1 MEKIKLLL
9 TFLFCC
15 SFFFLGDIVALLGPT
30 LLDFAH
36 HVSGSDNI
44 IPVIFSVR
52 SIGYLTGSIVG
63 GILYDKYRNKRYAM
77 LAASVVIAAL
87 ATVLLPFSPT
97 LYTLIPA
104 MFLQGIPLGYL
115 DNGVNILL
123 LRLWDEKS
131 GPYMQALH
139 FSYALGT
146 VVAPLLARPFIS
158 HNAIPDIPT
167 SHYCNPS
174 RDDNTTKC
182 DNITRALFPNCTD
195 SSESSLQ
202 FGWSYW
208 ISAIGMLIVAVPLI
222 YFAGCT
228 KRRHPKLYTDIIEQ
242 RENTPSAT
250 KQNKNPDN
258 VQHYKAFWIFIV
270 SICTIFLFFYI
281 GIEVTYGSFIFTFSV
296 TYKELCF
303 SKSKAA
309 LLNSV
314 YWGSFTFGRLLGVG
328 IAMLKV
334 PTTAMIVADFIGC
347 MVTVVLINVLHTG
360 EIVIWIGSA
369 LMGLS
374 IASIFPAT
382 LVLVD
387 EHLEVTGRVTAILVN
402 GAALGDMVLP
412 LTVGL
417 LVTNVNPEY
426 FLYLTLAY
434 SSGASV
440 LFVIM
445 LVVSYLWRRYYSANS
460 TAPVHYEPLQEE
472 MNMEETSD
480 MTVEDN
486 VTTTEDNVQTI
497 EITGL

>member
-1 MEKIKLLL
+1 
-9 TFLFCC
+9 
-15 SFFFLGDIVALLGPT
+15 
-30 LLDFAH
+30 
-36 HVSGSDNI
+36 
-44 IPVIFSVR
+44 
-52 SIGYLTGSIVG
+52 
-63 GILYDKYRNKRYAM
+63 
-77 LAASVVIAAL
+77 
-87 ATVLLPFSPT
+87 
-97 LYTLIPA
+97 
-104 MFLQGIPLGYL
+104 
-115 DNGVNILL
+115 
-123 LRLWDEKS
+123 
-131 GPYMQALH
+131 MQALH
-139 FSYALGT
+139 FSFALGT

-174 RDDNTTKC
+174 IDDNTTKC
-182 DNITRALFPNCTD
+182 DNITRALYANCTD
-195 SSESSLQ
+195 SESDESSLQ

-208 ISAIGMLIVAVPLI
+208 ISAMGMLIVAIPLI

-228 KRRHPKLYTDIIEQ
+228 KRRHPKLYADLIEQ
-242 RENTPSAT
+242 QENTPSAT
-250 KQNKNPDN
+250 KQNRNPAN
-258 VQHYKAFWIFIV
+258 IQHYKAFWVFIV

-281 GIEVTYGSFIFTFSV
+281 GVEVTYGSFIFTFSV

-303 SKSKAA
+303 SKAKAA

-328 IAMLKV
+328 IALLKV
-334 PTTAMIVADFIGC
+334 PTTTMIVADFIGC
-347 MVTVVLINVLHTG
+347 MATVILINVLHTG

-369 LMGLS
+369 LLGLA

-426 FLYLTLAY
+426 FLYLMLVY
-434 SSGASV
+434 SSGATV

-445 LVVSYLWRRYYSANS
+445 LVVSYLWRRYYSASS
-460 TAPVHYEPLQEE
+460 TSPVRYEPLQEE
-472 MNMEETSD
+472 INMEDTGSSEA
-480 MTVEDN
+480 TVEDDM
-486 VTTTEDNVQTI
+486 TTIDKDSVQTI
-497 EITGL
+497 ETTDL

>member
-1 MEKIKLLL
+1 MLLCVTRILL
-9 TFLFCC
+9 T
-15 SFFFLGDIVALLGPT
+15 
-30 LLDFAH
+30 
-36 HVSGSDNI
+36 
-44 IPVIFSVR
+44 
-52 SIGYLTGSIVG
+52 G
-63 GILYDKYRNKRYAM
+63 GN
-77 LAASVVIAAL
+77 V
-87 ATVLLPFSPT
+87 
-97 LYTLIPA
+97 
-104 MFLQGIPLGYL
+104 
-115 DNGVNILL
+115 LL

-139 FSYALGT
+139 FSFALGT

-174 RDDNTTKC
+174 GEDNTTKC
-182 DNITRALFPNCTD
+182 DNVTAALFPNCTD
-195 SSESSLQ
+195 SESGESFLH

-208 ISAIGMLIVAVPLI
+208 ISAMGMLIVAIPLI

-228 KRRHPKLYTDIIEQ
+228 KRRHPKLYEDIIEQ
-242 RENTPSAT
+242 RENTQSAT
-250 KQNKNPDN
+250 KQNKNPAN
-258 VQHYKAFWIFIV
+258 VKHYKAFWVFIV
-270 SICTIFLFFYI
+270 SICTVFLFFYI

-314 YWGSFTFGRLLGVG
+314 YWGSFTFGRLLGIG

-334 PTTAMIVADFIGC
+334 PTTVMIVADFVGC
-347 MVTVVLINVLHTG
+347 MATVVLINVVRNN
-360 EIVIWIGSA
+360 EIVIWIGS
-369 LMGLS
+369 GLLGLA
-374 IASIFPAT
+374 IASIFPAI

-387 EHLEVTGRVTAILVN
+387 EYLEVTGRVTAILVN

-426 FLYLTLAY
+426 FLYLMLAY

-445 LVVSYLWRRYYSANS
+445 LVVSYLWRHYY
-460 TAPVHYEPLQEE
+460 TAATPVQYEQLQEE
-472 MNMEETSD
+472 INMEETD
-480 MTVEDN
+480 DKTVEDN
-486 VTTTEDNVQTI
+486 VTTGEVDNI
-497 EITGL
+497 EAIETTSL